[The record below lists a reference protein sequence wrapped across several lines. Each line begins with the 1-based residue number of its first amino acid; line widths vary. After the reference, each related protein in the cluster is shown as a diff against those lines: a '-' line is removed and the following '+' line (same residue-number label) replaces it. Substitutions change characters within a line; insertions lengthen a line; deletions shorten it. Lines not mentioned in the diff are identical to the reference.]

1 MRARRTRMSKEIGMI
16 DEISKVLTEFALAKF
31 PVNALEVKGPV
42 QEGSRYRWR
51 IVSTRYNDVTVL
63 LKTRK
68 LPFSKPTMTS
78 LELYGLREQKVLKPD
93 LRSLQDALQGAELV
107 PVNN

>member
-1 MRARRTRMSKEIGMI
+1 MSKEIGML
-16 DEISKVLTEFALAKF
+16 DEITKILTEFALTKF
-31 PVNALEVKGPV
+31 TVNALEVKGPV
-42 QEGSRYRWR
+42 QEGSKYRWR
-51 IVSTRYNDVTVL
+51 IVSTRYKEVTVL